1 MTKKFTENEYQKI
14 VDCFDKLKKEYN
26 MGILNPNVTLH
37 FQEELFNFD
46 LINDW
51 PEIVAIANPA
61 TREEAKE
68 KYVEKEKKYHWI
80 SKKRF
85 NNGEYKVLVKSSDGH
100 PIDMYHPS
108 SKPCDSFTETEVRE
122 GCYNPD
128 MFDREEVE

>member
-1 MTKKFTENEYQKI
+1 MEAPDQ
-14 VDCFDKLKKEYN
+14 D
-26 MGILNPNVTLH
+26 NVFYPDFNLQN
-37 FQEELFNFD
+37 QE
-46 LINDW
+46 IM
-51 PEIVAIANPA
+51 AIANPA

-128 MFDREEVE
+128 MFEREEVE